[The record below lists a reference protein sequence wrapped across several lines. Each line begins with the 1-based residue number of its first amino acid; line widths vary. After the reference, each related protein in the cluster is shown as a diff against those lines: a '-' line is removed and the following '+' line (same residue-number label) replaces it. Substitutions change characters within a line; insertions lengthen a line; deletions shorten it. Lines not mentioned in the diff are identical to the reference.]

1 MLAMYMV
8 GSIVAIVVAWILR
21 RWMSGHGGDDFLM
34 ELPPYKLPQ
43 ARTVVRRM
51 MEAGWDFVQGAGTLI
66 VAVTILVWAAAYF
79 PRSETVI
86 PQTLRSELAGLESR
100 LEELPEGAETE
111 LAELESSRW
120 RLSGQIDAIYLE
132 NSFLAR
138 GGRMLTPVTRPL
150 GWDWRITSGVVA
162 AFPARE
168 VVVSTFGVIFG
179 LGGDVDEESASL
191 RDQLIHAKHN
201 GSDRPLFTL
210 PVALGLMVFFA
221 LCAQCVSTLA
231 TIKRETGSWRWP
243 IVSFTYM
250 TVLAWVGAFLTVK
263 IAGWIWPG
271 M

>member
-1 MLAMYMV
+1 
-8 GSIVAIVVAWILR
+8 
-21 RWMSGHGGDDFLM
+21 
-34 ELPPYKLPQ
+34 
-43 ARTVVRRM
+43 M

-79 PRSETVI
+79 PRSESVI
-86 PQTLRSELAGLESR
+86 PQSMRNDLAAVESQI
-100 LEELPEGAETE
+100 EELPEGAGAE
-111 LAELESSRW
+111 LAELEDRQR
-120 RLSGQIDAIYLE
+120 RLSGEMDALYLE

-138 GGRMLTPVTRPL
+138 GGRMLTPVTSPL

-179 LGGDVDEESASL
+179 LGGDVDEESLTL

-201 GSDRPLFTL
+201 GSDKPLFTL

-250 TVLAWVGAFLTVK
+250 TVLAWIGAFVTVK
-263 IAGWIWPG
+263 ITGWIWPG